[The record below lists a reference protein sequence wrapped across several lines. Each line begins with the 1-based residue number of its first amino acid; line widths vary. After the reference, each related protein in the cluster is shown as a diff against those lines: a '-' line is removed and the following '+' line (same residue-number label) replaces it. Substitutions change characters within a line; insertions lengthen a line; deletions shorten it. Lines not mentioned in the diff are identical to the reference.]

1 MSEHITHYAV
11 CDDCL
16 RLMSRMAEIHPALQ
30 AAARDHR
37 DIARLGSV
45 TRSTDSFNPQLLQ
58 RLRDGWE
65 SRRPEENLE
74 KKLAYSLG
82 TLLHRAADRTMKPVF
97 RDLGAGDAQDPT
109 DVSVYHDVFLFREVY
124 QGGTELPYSPT
135 MFGEETAFEET
146 FRVLVQRALLAMH
159 TFIPDRTD
167 PEGWLDRL
175 FRLRQDFYVEI
186 KRYAQAYHSPD
197 PAKYQAYIVDAGFY
211 DPEDAL
217 IRLARAIQNGETVP
231 DGAVT
236 AAVDTAA
243 PRTQYAQALQRGMGY
258 LRAANRFFGRE
269 ISLEEAKTAWNIG
282 VPDH

>member
-16 RLMSRMAEIHPALQ
+16 RLMDRMAEMNETFRHVAIEHL
-30 AAARDHR
+30 

-45 TRSTDSFNPQLLQ
+45 TRSTDSFNPALLE
-58 RLRDGWE
+58 RIRDGWQA
-65 SRRPEENLE
+65 RQPQENLE
-74 KKLAYSLG
+74 RKLAYSLG

-97 RDLGAGDAQDPT
+97 ATLGADDPQDPT

-159 TFIPDRTD
+159 TLLPDRTD
-167 PEGWLDRL
+167 PEAWLDRL

-186 KRYAQAYHSPD
+186 KRYAHAYHSPD

-217 IRLARAIQNGETVP
+217 IRLARAIQNGEAVT
-231 DGAVT
+231 DGAVA
-236 AAVDTAA
+236 AAVDAAA
-243 PRTQYAQALQRGMGY
+243 PRTQYAEALQRGMGY
-258 LRAANRFFGRE
+258 LRAANRFFGQE